1 MSDGRSSVAL
11 GLGSAVWRAASIG
24 VTPARRALALLGR
37 SSGVDWEDEGLL
49 DGVDGP
55 EREQRCELLERLA
68 REGVPL
74 DELRSAVAE
83 DRLAALPVQRVLAG
97 DDCYTLP
104 ELASKAGIEPE
115 MLRRDLVNLGLAAPD
130 DDTKAFDD
138 DDLEAAGAIAAFR
151 EAGLDEQGLQSVGR
165 VLVQSMRTVTAA
177 IRELLA
183 DSVQP
188 VDGERDLGLRYAEL
202 AGALGRELEIVVAHA
217 IRAHMREGVR
227 YEVIGGVERA
237 TGQLPDTVPMTVAFA
252 DLAGFTALGERLPP
266 ASVASIG
273 DRFAALATSVARP
286 PVRLM
291 KLLGDGAILASSDT
305 EALLDAV
312 QELSRCLADDELEM
326 PAMHGGV
333 ATGEVVLRRGEL
345 YGRTPNLASRLC
357 SLADPEYVLADP
369 ATRRTRPDL
378 AWEPSGSCRPK
389 GFDQD
394 IELYALPL

>member
-11 GLGSAVWRAASIG
+11 GLGSAVWRAASMG
-24 VTPARRALALLGR
+24 VTPARRALALLGS
-37 SSGVDWEDEGLL
+37 SSGIDWDGEGLL
-49 DGVDGP
+49 DGVDGQ
-55 EREQRCELLERLA
+55 EREQRRDLLERLA
-68 REGVPL
+68 REGVEL
-74 DELRSAVAE
+74 DELRAAVAE

-104 ELASKAGIEPE
+104 ELASKAGIDPE
-115 MLRRDLVNLGLAAPD
+115 TLRRDLVNLGLAAPD

-138 DDLEAAGAIAAFR
+138 HDLEAAGAIAAFR

-165 VLVQSMRTVTAA
+165 VLGQSMRTVTAA

-188 VDGERDLGLRYAEL
+188 ADGERDLGLRYAEL

-305 EALLDAV
+305 AAVVDAAR
-312 QELSRCLADDELEM
+312 ELARCLADDELEI
-326 PAMHGGV
+326 PAMHVGV
-333 ATGEVVLRRGEL
+333 ATGDVVLRRGEL

-357 SLADPEYVLADP
+357 SLADPEYLLADA
-369 ATRRTRPDL
+369 ATRRARPDL

-389 GFDQD
+389 GLDHD
-394 IELYALPL
+394 MELYAVRL